1 MTTPP
6 PRYRVLA
13 CASMAR
19 PVFRA
24 ASRTDAVVT
33 VELLP
38 QGLHDRPRQL
48 RTALQERI
56 DATDPGEVDAVLL
69 VYGLCGG
76 GTAGLVAPAVPLVLA
91 RAHDCITL
99 RLGSRARFDEEF
111 RACPGTYWMSR
122 DFLERNRR
130 GDVATLGVSPRGY
143 QDLVDKHGPENAAYI
158 AEVMQRWAANYQR
171 LVYLESADPEP
182 AAYRQEAEQKARR
195 WQLAMETRASDH
207 RLVDALLAG
216 DWGPEFLVVGPG
228 RQVAVGSAAQV
239 VMEQHQPVHVV
250 PATVLPEQ
258 KGNAG

>member
-6 PRYRVLA
+6 ARYRVLA

-19 PVFRA
+19 PVFA
-24 ASRTDAVVT
+24 AAARSDAVIT

-38 QGLHDRPRQL
+38 QGLHDRPRHL
-48 RTALQERI
+48 HTALQERI
-56 DATDPGEVDAVLL
+56 DATDPEEVDAVLL

-99 RLGSRARFDEEF
+99 RLGSRARFDAEF

-158 AEVMQRWAANYQR
+158 AEVMQRWAANYHR
-171 LVYLESADPEP
+171 LVYLEGTEPEP
-182 AAYRQEAEQKARR
+182 EAYRREAEQKAHR

-216 DWGPEFLVVGPG
+216 DWGPEFLVVHPG
-228 RQVAVGSAAQV
+228 KQVAVGSAAQV
-239 VMEQHQPVHVV
+239 VTEQDPPVQPLLD
-250 PATVLPEQ
+250 PALPEQ
-258 KGNAG
+258 RGNAG